1 MTIITRQKHWL
12 CYRQRCRT
20 ALLLVLLLALL
31 VLLPVLRV
39 LPRQWL

>member
-1 MTIITRQKHWL
+1 MTIISRQKYWL

-20 ALLLVLLLALL
+20 ALLLLLAL
-31 VLLPVLRV
+31 LLPVLRV

>member
-1 MTIITRQKHWL
+1 MTIISRQKYWL

-31 VLLPVLRV
+31 LPVLRV